1 MDLRQLRYF
10 LVLADELHFRRAA
23 ERLHIT
29 QAPLSLAIQ
38 GLERELGTEL
48 FNRSRRRV
56 ALTESGQSLRVD
68 ARAILERV
76 QRTRDTIRDLAQ
88 GVTGHLRIGVTPA
101 CSLLPFFPD
110 LIAAFRSARPL
121 VRIHLRE
128 MSSTDQI
135 VGLQGREIDVAI
147 VRNPVQRLAPDV
159 AFTRLL
165 MDPLVVAMRRGHRL
179 SDRPILSIAD
189 LREEEFINYPRQL
202 GVGIYEQVN
211 KLCALRGFTPKVVQ
225 EVREALTLLGL
236 AAAGLGIAVVPSGLT
251 HIAATNIVFKPLSDS
266 DATTEI
272 HLACRADEPNAVVAT
287 FRDLARAATTR
298 SLRAGVAND
307 VSTKETPRSAGRKRA
322 VAEAS

>member
-38 GLERELGTEL
+38 GLEQELGTEL
-48 FNRSRRRV
+48 FNRTRRRV
-56 ALTESGQSLRVD
+56 ALTESGQSLRAD
-68 ARAILERV
+68 AHAILERV

-101 CSLLPFFPD
+101 CSLLPFFPS
-110 LIAAFRSARPL
+110 LIADFRSARPM

-159 AFTRLL
+159 TFTRLL
-165 MDPLVVAMRRGHRL
+165 TDPLVVAMRRGHRL
-179 SDRPILSIAD
+179 GDRPSIAIAD

-211 KLCALRGFTPKVVQ
+211 KLCALRGFSPKVVQ

-236 AAAGLGIAVVPSGLT
+236 AAAGLGIAVVPSGLAQ
-251 HIAATNIVFKPLSDS
+251 IATSNILFKPLSDA

-272 HLACRADEPNAVVAT
+272 HLASRADEPNAVVAT
-287 FRDLARAATTR
+287 FRDLARAVTTR
-298 SLRAGVAND
+298 GSRPAVVIEGA
-307 VSTKETPRSAGRKRA
+307 KESKRPPGKKRA
-322 VAEAS
+322 VEAEAT